1 MRGMGEH
8 MSTLSI
14 MRTHSVARLS
24 ADVVTSNG
32 CTTFSSSMLLTVPC
46 TPNAHHASCMQLITL
61 QWKHYIEWTW
71 GSANIY
77 C

>member
-1 MRGMGEH
+1 MTGLGQQ

-46 TPNAHHASCMQLITL
+46 NPDAHHETADQAAFKDLAR
-61 QWKHYIEWTW
+61 WTC
-71 GSANIY
+71 GSAQVP